1 MTMTTILLVIALV
14 WLLGAVAAYNVVF
27 KNDGYDYP
35 VWYSICWPV
44 MIPLWIIHVIHNAE

>member
-1 MTMTTILLVIALV
+1 MTMTTILIIALV

-35 VWYSICWPV
+35 VWYSIFWPV